1 MHSFQRLT
9 QLRDLL
15 VVNQVYLH
23 PGKARK
29 VDNVS
34 TFNELESL
42 VHAQPG
48 RYCRK
53 SIVYDYTGVKVNGL
67 NKVTKLPRCY
77 MCCLFIDIR

>member
-29 VDNVS
+29 VDNFS

-42 VHAQPG
+42 VHSQEDMPEKH
-48 RYCRK
+48 R
-53 SIVYDYTGVKVNGL
+53 
-67 NKVTKLPRCY
+67 
-77 MCCLFIDIR
+77 IRLYGC